1 MGAGEKFAGPHWH
14 VDPPIP
20 STIGA
25 LMNTLISKL
34 PWVSRL
40 QSRPIISLIGVVA
53 LLLAV
58 VCGVIAVVSRG
69 SVSGAV
75 DTQEVVN
82 AAGQYRFNAPT
93 GWSTTQQGRTTTVT
107 SPDQATVITLG
118 VGRAGPIP
126 VVGTLF
132 FQQVASNYRDVQ
144 VIPPEARDVGPQPA
158 LIYGGIGN
166 NAKNTLVRFL
176 AITVQNDPTN
186 YAIAVFTAA
195 ASDPAVVLPPVNQVV
210 ESFRAL
216 PRK

>member
-1 MGAGEKFAGPHWH
+1 MFAGPRWH

-40 QSRPIISLIGVVA
+40 QSRPITSLIGVVA

-166 NAKNTLVRFL
+166 NAKNTQIRFL

>member
-1 MGAGEKFAGPHWH
+1 
-14 VDPPIP
+14 
-20 STIGA
+20 
-25 LMNTLISKL
+25 MNTLISKL

-40 QSRPIISLIGVVA
+40 QSRPIPLLIGVVA

-58 VCGVIAVVSRG
+58 VCGVIALVSRG

-75 DTQEVVN
+75 DTHEVVN
-82 AAGQYRFNAPT
+82 AAGQYRFDAPT
-93 GWSTTQQGRTTTVT
+93 GWSTTQQGRITTVT

-118 VGRAGPIP
+118 VGRPGPIP
-126 VVGTLF
+126 VAGTLF
-132 FQQVASNYRDVQ
+132 FQQVAANYHDVQ
-144 VIPPEARDVGPQPA
+144 VIPPEAKQVGPQPA

-166 NAKNTLVRFL
+166 NANNTQIRFL

-186 YAIAVFTAA
+186 YGIAVFTAA

-216 PRK
+216 PAK

>member
-1 MGAGEKFAGPHWH
+1 
-14 VDPPIP
+14 
-20 STIGA
+20 
-25 LMNTLISKL
+25 MNTLISKL

-166 NAKNTLVRFL
+166 NAKNTQIRFL